1 MARVTCPRCKG
12 EGEVVEIDWFDA
24 VTTLGLAFL
33 SAILNPVVCPI
44 CGGQGLVDTDRLRG
58 I

>member
-44 CGGQGLVDTDRLRG
+44 CGGQGLVDID
-58 I
+58 